1 MRHRHGKRISERPQ
15 SPCAR
20 PASRHISAMFA
31 AALIFPH
38 QLFAAHPALAPG
50 RPVFLAEDSLYF
62 GNDKHHPVAFHKQKL
77 VLHRA
82 SMRAYADELRLLG
95 HSVQLI
101 DSYPKALPADL
112 TDLHLAEP
120 HDFILEKRLRRF
132 AEGRGIALHIHPT
145 LAFLSP
151 PEFLEEHI
159 ARRKKPFMATF
170 YQAQRKRMGI
180 LVDADGN
187 PEGGQWSFD
196 EDNRKKLP
204 KNHTPPVPPSAPR
217 HPYVEE
223 AIAWVEE
230 HFPNNPGC
238 TEYFRYPV
246 TRADAR
252 AWLENFIT
260 ERFADFGVY
269 EDAISTQHAFIN
281 HSVITPV
288 LNIGLLTPQ
297 EIIDAALAKKD
308 IPLNSLEGFIRQVI
322 GWREFMHGIYKHRGV
337 AIRNTNFF
345 GHTRPI
351 PKSFYD
357 ATTGI
362 PPIDR
367 IIRQLH
373 DEAYC
378 HHIERLMILGNFMLL
393 CRFDP
398 DAVYL
403 WFMEFHIDAYDWVMV
418 PNIYGMSQFAD
429 GGTFTTKPYISG
441 SNYVLKMS
449 DEKAGPWTETWDALF
464 WTFVA
469 DHQELFLKNP
479 RSSMMA
485 RTWQKFS
492 AEKQGRLSDAARIFL
507 EGM

>member
-1 MRHRHGKRISERPQ
+1 MS
-15 SPCAR
+15 
-20 PASRHISAMFA
+20 A

-38 QLFAAHPALAPG
+38 QLFAEHPAIKNG
-50 RPVFLAEDSLYF
+50 RPVFLSEDRLFF
-62 GNDKHHPVAFHKQKL
+62 GTDRYHPVAFHKQKL

-82 SMRAYADELRLLG
+82 SMRDYADELRGLG
-95 HSVQLI
+95 HSVQLT
-101 DSYPKALPADL
+101 DTYTTALPADL
-112 TDLHLAEP
+112 TELHLAEP
-120 HDFILEKRLRRF
+120 HDFILEKRLRHF
-132 AEGRGIALHIHPT
+132 AAGRGIALHVHPT
-145 LAFLSP
+145 PAFLSP
-151 PEFLEEHI
+151 PDFLEEHI

-180 LVDADGN
+180 LVDVEGN

-204 KNHTPPVPPSAPR
+204 KNHTPPEEPVSKRNP
-217 HPYVEE
+217 HVTE
-223 AIAWVEE
+223 AIAWVEK
-230 HFPNNPGC
+230 HFPGNPG
-238 TEYFRYPV
+238 TTANFRYPV

-252 AWLENFIT
+252 EWLGNFIE

-269 EDAISTQHAFIN
+269 EDAISTRYAFIN
-281 HSVITPV
+281 HSVLTPM

-297 EIIDAALAKKD
+297 EIIDAALAKKG
-308 IPLNSLEGFIRQVI
+308 IPLNSLEGFVRQII
-322 GWREFMHGIYKHRGV
+322 GWREFMHGIYKHRGA
-337 AIRNTNFF
+337 AIRTTNFF
-345 GHTRPI
+345 QHTRPI
-351 PKSFYD
+351 PKTFYD

-373 DEAYC
+373 EDAYC

-398 DAVYL
+398 DAVYT
-403 WFMEFHIDAYDWVMV
+403 WFMEFFIDAYDWVMV

-449 DEKAGPWTETWDALF
+449 DEKPGAWTETWDALF

-469 DHQELFLKNP
+469 DNQELFLRNP

-492 AEKQGRLSDAARIFL
+492 AEKQNHLRETTRIFL

>member
-1 MRHRHGKRISERPQ
+1 MS
-15 SPCAR
+15 
-20 PASRHISAMFA
+20 A

-38 QLFAAHPALAPG
+38 QLFAEHPALAPG
-50 RPVFLAEDSLYF
+50 RPVYLAEDPLFF
-62 GNDKHHPVAFHKQKL
+62 GNDSHFPVAFHKQKL

-82 SMRAYADELRLLG
+82 SMSAYGDELRGLG
-95 HSVQLI
+95 HDVQI
-101 DSYPKALPADL
+101 TVSYQNSFPSDL

-120 HDFILEKRLRRF
+120 HDFILDKRLRRF
-132 AEGRGIALHIHPT
+132 AEARGIALHFHPT
-145 LAFLSP
+145 PAFLSP
-151 PEFLEEHI
+151 SEFLEEHI

-170 YQAQRKRMGI
+170 YQAQRKRLGI

-204 KNHTPPVPPSAPR
+204 KSHTPPAPPSAPR
-217 HPYVEE
+217 HPHVEE
-223 AIAWVEE
+223 AIGWVEK
-230 HFPNNPGC
+230 HFPGNPGS
-238 TEYFRYPV
+238 TENFRYPI
-246 TRADAR
+246 TRVDAR
-252 AWLENFIT
+252 EWLENFIT
-260 ERFADFGVY
+260 ERFTEFGNY
-269 EDAISTQHAFIN
+269 EDAISTRHAFIN
-281 HSVITPV
+281 HSVLTPA

-297 EIIDAALAKKD
+297 EIIDAALAKKG
-308 IPLNSLEGFIRQVI
+308 IPLNSMEGFVRQVI
-322 GWREFMHGIYKHRGV
+322 GWREFMHGIYRHRGV
-337 AIRNTNFF
+337 AIRTTNFF
-345 GHTRPI
+345 EHTRPV

-398 DAVYL
+398 DAVCR
-403 WFMEFHIDAYDWVMV
+403 WFMEFFIDAYDWVMV

-429 GGTFTTKPYISG
+429 GGSFTTKPYISG

-469 DHQELFLKNP
+469 DHEALFLKNP

-485 RTWQKFS
+485 KTWHRFPT
-492 AEKQGRLSDAARIFL
+492 AKQNHLRETASIFL